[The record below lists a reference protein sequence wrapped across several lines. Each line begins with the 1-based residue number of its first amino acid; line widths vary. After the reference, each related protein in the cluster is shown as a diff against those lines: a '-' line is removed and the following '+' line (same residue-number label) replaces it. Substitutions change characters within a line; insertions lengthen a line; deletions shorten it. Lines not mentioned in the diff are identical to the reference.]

1 MRLASREE
9 RQPLVGDRFAASF
22 PIHALFPAGLAR
34 DEKRE
39 KTFTTSQH
47 KNRSALAGRQGTDRG
62 GLCLS
67 FVFSVR
73 LEWSLSG
80 GTTSVPES
88 LPGQVSFSLSP

>member
-9 RQPLVGDRFAASF
+9 RQPLVGDRFVASF
-22 PIHALFPAGLAR
+22 HIHALFSAGLAR

-39 KTFTTSQH
+39 KTLLHQH
-47 KNRSALAGRQGTDRG
+47 NNHSSLAGRQGTGRS

-67 FVFSVR
+67 FLFSVR
-73 LEWSLSG
+73 LEWSFSG